1 MTSYHPNV
9 SIARRRA
16 QMRHLITFFG
26 QDLIYFIRSII
37 ELAVNSAVSYN
48 NEGTCGVS
56 NVLSY
61 FKISNGYY
69 TEKGSIKRNKITV
82 LEKWL
87 MDVKISESRKTRR
100 KKLEL

>member
-1 MTSYHPNV
+1 
-9 SIARRRA
+9 
-16 QMRHLITFFG
+16 MRHLITFFG

-37 ELAVNSAVSYN
+37 ELGVNSAVSYN